1 MVARMIKE
9 ETNDVIIR
17 KQQLEQDESKNC
29 SKRVLPTDSSNDLNR
44 CIATLKGVNFLQV
57 VA

>member
-17 KQQLEQDESKNC
+17 KQQLEQYESKNC

-44 CIATLKGVNFLQV
+44 CIATLK
-57 VA
+57 